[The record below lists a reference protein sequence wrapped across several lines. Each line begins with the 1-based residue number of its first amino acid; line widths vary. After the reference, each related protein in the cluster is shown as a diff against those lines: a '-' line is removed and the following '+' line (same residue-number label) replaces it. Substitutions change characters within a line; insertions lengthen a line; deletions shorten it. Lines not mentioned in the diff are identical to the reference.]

1 MKDEQLVWNLSKLRE
16 QKAIEEPPR
25 IVGRLFIDIAQV
37 NNLLD
42 IIGRKW

>member
-25 IVGRLFIDIAQV
+25 IAGRFFCWKATAD
-37 NNLLD
+37 NLLD